1 MHISE
6 ARAQNPAVTQHVSN
20 KLSLLS
26 CLIVLKLS
34 NIKFI
39 KNTQVT
45 KTVSYVSEGKHLG
58 NKLHVYIRSVWQTHN
73 IQEINLT
80 PVQHWVTLLSVNIKC
95 PEDRSSHIWV
105 LHLCAMTTIK
115 WSTHSFPLMSL
126 IQISDYQ
133 MQVYREEMINATKHI
148 IMQKKWIMIIFFYKR
163 DNYY

>member
-1 MHISE
+1 MHTYE

-34 NIKFI
+34 NIKFML

-58 NKLHVYIRSVWQTHN
+58 NKSHVYIRSVWQTHN

-80 PVQHWVTLLSVNIKC
+80 PVQ
-95 PEDRSSHIWV
+95 R
-105 LHLCAMTTIK
+105 
-115 WSTHSFPLMSL
+115 
-126 IQISDYQ
+126 
-133 MQVYREEMINATKHI
+133 
-148 IMQKKWIMIIFFYKR
+148 
-163 DNYY
+163 